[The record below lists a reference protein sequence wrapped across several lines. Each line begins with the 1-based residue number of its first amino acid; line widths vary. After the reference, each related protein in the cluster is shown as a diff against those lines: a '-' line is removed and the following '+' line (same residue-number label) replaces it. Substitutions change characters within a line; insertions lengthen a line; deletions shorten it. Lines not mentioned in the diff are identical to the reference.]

1 MTSSLQDA
9 FKKASALPEDQQNAL
24 AAVLLDEIAS
34 EKRWQEALDRSPDML
49 NHLAE
54 EALAE
59 DDAGRTVDLEDSL

>member
-9 FKKASALPEDQQNAL
+9 FKKASALPEDQQNVL
-24 AAVLLDEIAS
+24 AAVLLEEIAS
-34 EKRWQEALDRSPDML
+34 EKRWQEALDRSPDAL
-49 NHLAE
+49 DRLAE